1 MMEKKKIVGVG
12 MKLNHKIILNSEEIG
27 DKRMNITEVPVEN
40 VNLKIN
46 RFTC

>member
-1 MMEKKKIVGVG
+1 MMEKKKIVGVA

-46 RFTC
+46 RFAC